1 MSSLKMTFSLTSLI
15 LIFAL
20 AFAAMPVM
28 GADGGPT
35 PTITEYS
42 GLNDPNT
49 AASATNVAHEQE
61 RGDFRLLVTF
71 DALVTGTI
79 AASDFVVSVA
89 EGVGKA
95 AETTSASGIGTITAI
110 TEGAN
115 ANKSYMVEV
124 NLDTTAST
132 SHDAGDYSFGYIS
145 FVLNPDV
152 VNGNQAG
159 HSTNGLGNVRSTA
172 LELTSQI
179 PKNNDWSITAALDPA
194 NPVVLKGGKIENDP
208 TDGKNTFSLK
218 FTLSGGTGAVPAIP
232 QGQIQ
237 VKDANGDDIL
247 TANLSVGGPSAV
259 GLVTTVEFTG
269 TTTEADAV
277 ATPIFIGVNPLWANA
292 MPDGGLRI
300 PAAGAPP
307 KDTVHPTVDL
317 EMVGMINEADST
329 FQVKFT
335 FAEATGLAA
344 DETAGA
350 IPTALMANQITI
362 QKQDPADPME
372 MIDSDAYVQDS
383 DIIMLSAGKWVAT
396 VHYEFDALPLYVGT
410 SIDVSATTI
419 NGMEPGMDEDPV
431 LRVGT
436 PGTTPPPAN
445 APATPDAPMAM
456 INADNDLIIDV
467 SWTAPADNG
476 SAITG
481 YTVTKYDSDGMVV
494 KTFPETG
501 DPAITATMLAVG
513 PVPEADRGMSFTFT
527 VMATNA
533 NGDSAESD
541 MSTAVEIPEAA
552 PVTTNNPPTFQTGA
566 SIDNIIIWQGHAYV
580 TSVLPKARDN
590 EGDDISYEIMG
601 LPAGFELLA
610 DDSEDRFIEVREANK
625 ADTVVMKATK
635 YSFVAKDQHGATSDP
650 IEFMITVLAPIKP
663 TMPTSVTAMEEGD
676 LGFPENLARAVNTN
690 KVVVN
695 WVAPVDTT
703 VTSHVPAI
711 PFGTPIT
718 GYMVYRTDEDG
729 NNPVSHPGAGED
741 AIKKDATNYK
751 TPVLNRGTHNFEVAA
766 VNSVGVGAK
775 STPKAAA
782 LVADV
787 PSQPRDLRA
796 SKVPT
801 DPNSTTLDW
810 LLPADD
816 GGSEILGYVI
826 YQTLDGG
833 PEVRIEIAPAITH
846 RVPNLKAGRHVF
858 RIAAYNYDGLGG
870 RSISTAFTVDVPLDP
885 ETPANVKPTFGN
897 ATIANMTATVGTAI
911 EAVTLPAAT
920 DPDGDDGDIKYS
932 LSPNPAAIGLTFN
945 TTTRFLS
952 GTPRAQ
958 SARAYTYTARDS
970 RGGTASLNFTLTVH
984 GVVQP
989 TPSGD
994 LAATYAN
1001 GVTTIASGMIAAN
1014 GFATIGSEDLP
1025 DLEEFF
1031 DLGGTIGL
1039 SNGDAT
1045 DDKNSRTVV
1054 ISEILWGN
1062 DLGAAVDQQK
1072 MWQFIELYN
1081 TTGAAVSVAGWT
1093 VTFTAGRPVPAI
1105 DIDQV
1110 SNRSGAGWNLD
1121 KGASHGQTGRVTGT
1135 LATDLES
1142 AITPTNI
1149 VSMYRNINYDHV
1161 EKNVAKRNELVKGIP
1176 GGNASGSWKASQRR
1190 SEYNRWIYDSKRA
1203 EHFKATPILTASSV
1217 ARTPFIIN
1225 EVGNNSGDT
1234 NDWVEIRNVTS
1245 SEASLK
1251 NYHLSLL
1258 SGFDSD
1264 TSLVNFHGKDIK
1276 VPGNSVILLVN
1287 TDPKNTGIAAGRNAA
1302 VAEADQEL
1310 TGVTSRYYINSNL
1323 KLPDDGKFNLI
1334 LRNAHDKLKASSHFM
1349 DVIGGLVVAD
1359 ATKGTSLWP
1368 LVATGGPH
1376 GNVIE
1381 GHGRDLKS
1389 PYVYI
1394 RKNAGGGT
1402 GEKHLGRVGYTG
1414 VGYDR
1419 VALKSDANGGT
1430 PGYDNGAVKEKI
1442 ADLIAADSSADVS
1455 ISEIMLESKQGRQNL
1470 PQWIEL
1476 YNSSMTHSVNTNGW
1490 KLHIENTNDVN
1501 TALDSV
1507 LTLGSMTIPPNQ
1519 TILIVTNTGRVSDPD
1534 HFPSTRLV
1542 NLWTT
1547 KAHRDA
1553 LEMIRRTDQVFS
1565 TTGLY
1570 LKLTDKD
1577 NKLVD
1582 EAGNLDG
1589 NRRTRDEPNWAI
1601 PMGEDDERRSSLLRV
1616 YDAGVA
1622 IDGKM
1627 AAAWVLADET
1637 DLAFA
1642 ISQTYYGDPDD
1653 FGTPGFRGGGP
1664 LPASLSKFRPERL
1677 DDGSIVVRWITESE
1691 LNNAGFN
1698 ILRSE
1703 TRNGEFTKVH
1713 FEAGEGTTTERNVYE
1728 WTDKSAKPNV
1738 VYYYQIQDVSLD
1750 GEVTTLRMS
1759 RLKGDIS
1766 PDGKLTTTWGD
1777 IKALQ

>member
-1 MSSLKMTFSLTSLI
+1 MPNIKHHAKPDVDPVTALMVGEAGEEEMDEDPTAEITVSDVDVSERTFVVEVTLT
-15 LIFAL
+15 
-20 AFAAMPVM
+20 P
-28 GADGGPT
+28 GTKADGTAGDAIT
-35 PTITEYS
+35 GFGLSDLEFMGENNSEPTITALDEDSADNSYVAQLQWNRLS
-42 GLNDPNT
+42 TRNLPFTVKAILDDSDADAIVYYKDTSDPTMDAMAEVDEDAGENT
-49 AASATNVAHEQE
+49 APVFSA
-61 RGDFRLLVTF
+61 
-71 DALVTGTI
+71 DAATSITGM
-79 AASDFVVSVA
+79 
-89 EGVGKA
+89 VG
-95 AETTSASGIGTITAI
+95 TAI
-110 TEGAN
+110 T
-115 ANKSYMVEV
+115 
-124 NLDTTAST
+124 
-132 SHDAGDYSFGYIS
+132 
-145 FVLNPDV
+145 
-152 VNGNQAG
+152 
-159 HSTNGLGNVRSTA
+159 
-172 LELTSQI
+172 
-179 PKNNDWSITAALDPA
+179 AA
-194 NPVVLKGGKIENDP
+194 
-208 TDGKNTFSLK
+208 
-218 FTLSGGTGAVPAIP
+218 
-232 QGQIQ
+232 
-237 VKDANGDDIL
+237 
-247 TANLSVGGPSAV
+247 
-259 GLVTTVEFTG
+259 
-269 TTTEADAV
+269 
-277 ATPIFIGVNPLWANA
+277 
-292 MPDGGLRI
+292 
-300 PAAGAPP
+300 
-307 KDTVHPTVDL
+307 
-317 EMVGMINEADST
+317 
-329 FQVKFT
+329 
-335 FAEATGLAA
+335 
-344 DETAGA
+344 
-350 IPTALMANQITI
+350 
-362 QKQDPADPME
+362 
-372 MIDSDAYVQDS
+372 
-383 DIIMLSAGKWVAT
+383 
-396 VHYEFDALPLYVGT
+396 
-410 SIDVSATTI
+410 DVSATDADGDTLTYSWDVTDEAALGLALDTATGMI
-419 NGMEPGMDEDPV
+419 TGTPLKAHDMSHTVTVMDGNGGSATHTLQVTVTDPSNTAPVFSADAATSITGM
-431 LRVGT
+431 VGT
-436 PGTTPPPAN
+436 
-445 APATPDAPMAM
+445 
-456 INADNDLIIDV
+456 
-467 SWTAPADNG
+467 
-476 SAITG
+476 
-481 YTVTKYDSDGMVV
+481 
-494 KTFPETG
+494 
-501 DPAITATMLAVG
+501 AITAADVSATDADGDTLTYSWDVTDEAALGLMLDTAT
-513 PVPEADRGMSFTFT
+513 GMITGTPLKAHDMSHTVT
-527 VMATNA
+527 VMDGNGGSATHTLQVTIT
-533 NGDSAESD
+533 
-541 MSTAVEIPEAA
+541 TATV
-552 PVTTNNPPTFQTGA
+552 TNNAPTFQTGA

-580 TSVLPKARDN
+580 TPVLPKARDN
-590 EGDDISYEIMG
+590 EGDEISYEIMD

-610 DDSEDRFIEVREANK
+610 DDSEDRVIEVREANK
-625 ADTVVMKATK
+625 ANTVVMKATE
-635 YSFVAKDQHGATSDP
+635 YSFVAMDQHGAKSDP
-650 IEFMITVLAPIKP
+650 IKFMITVLAPIKP
-663 TMPTSVTAMEEGD
+663 TMPTSVTAAEEGD

-703 VTSHVPAI
+703 KTSHDPAI
-711 PFGTPIT
+711 PFGAPIT

-729 NNPVSHPGAGED
+729 NNPVAHPGAGED
-741 AIKKDATNYK
+741 AIKKDAANYK
-751 TPVLNRGTHNFEVAA
+751 TPVLSRGTHNFEVAA

-782 LVADV
+782 LVADP

-897 ATIANMTATVGTAI
+897 ETIANITATVGTAI

-920 DPDGDDGDIKYS
+920 DPDGDDGNIRYS

-945 TTTRFLS
+945 ATTRFLS
-952 GTPRAQ
+952 GTPRRAQ
-958 SARAYTYTARDS
+958 SARAYTYTATDAK
-970 RGGTASLNFTLTVH
+970 GGTASLNFTLTVNALI
-984 GVVQP
+984 QP

-994 LAATYAN
+994 LAATYNRAT

-1039 SNGDAT
+1039 SNGDT
-1045 DDKNSRTVV
+1045 VDDKNSRTVV

-1062 DLGAAVDQQK
+1062 DLGAPVDEQK
-1072 MWQFIELYN
+1072 KWQFIELYN
-1081 TTGAAVSVAGWT
+1081 TTGTAISVANWT
-1093 VTFTAGRPVPAI
+1093 VTFTAGRPVPAS

-1121 KGASHGQTGRVTGT
+1121 KGGNHGQTGRVTGT

-1149 VSMYRNINYDHV
+1149 ISMYRNINYDHV
-1161 EKNVAKRNELVKGIP
+1161 EKHVANRGELVKGIP
-1176 GGNASGSWKASQRR
+1176 GGNGSGSWKASQRR

-1203 EHFKATPILTASSV
+1203 EHFKSTPILTASSV
-1217 ARTPFIIN
+1217 ARSPFIIN

-1234 NDWVEIRNVTS
+1234 NDWVEIRNVTT

-1251 NYHLSLL
+1251 NYHLSYV
-1258 SGFDSD
+1258 SGFDKD
-1264 TSLVNFHGKDIK
+1264 TSLVNFHDKDIK
-1276 VPGNSVILLVN
+1276 VPGGGVLLLVN

-1302 VAEADQEL
+1302 IAEADQEL
-1310 TGVTSRYYINSNL
+1310 TGATSRYYINSNL

-1349 DVIGGLVVAD
+1349 DVIGGLVVTD

-1419 VALKSDANGGT
+1419 VVLKSDANGGT

-1442 ADLIAADSSADVS
+1442 ADLIAADSTAEVS
-1455 ISEIMLESKQGRQNL
+1455 ISEIMLETSQGRLSL

-1490 KLHIENTNDVN
+1490 KLHIENANDVE
-1501 TALDSV
+1501 TSLDSV
-1507 LTLGSMTIPPNQ
+1507 LTLGSMTIAPNQ

-1553 LEMIRRTDQVFS
+1553 LEMVRRTDQVFS

-1582 EAGNLDG
+1582 EFGNLDG
-1589 NRRTRDEPNWAI
+1589 NRRTRDEPNWTI
-1601 PMGEDDERRSSLLRV
+1601 PMGEDDDRRSSLIRV

-1622 IDGKM
+1622 VNGKM
-1627 AAAWVLADET
+1627 AEAWVLADVT
-1637 DLAFA
+1637 NLAFA
-1642 ISQTYYGDPDD
+1642 ISETYYGDPDD
-1653 FGTPGFRGGGP
+1653 FGTPGFRAGGP
-1664 LPASLSKFRPERL
+1664 LPVSLSKFRPVRL
-1677 DDGSIVVRWITESE
+1677 DDGSVRIVWITESE

-1703 TRNGEFTKVH
+1703 TRDGEYKQINTKLI
-1713 FEAGEGTTTERNVYE
+1713 AGQGTTSERTTYTHVD
-1728 WTDKSAKPNV
+1728 TSAKPNV
-1738 VYYYQIQDVSLD
+1738 VYYYQIQDVSID
-1750 GEVTTLRMS
+1750 GKVQALRLS
-1759 RLKGDIS
+1759 RLKGDVS
-1766 PDGKLTTTWGD
+1766 PAGKVTTTWGD